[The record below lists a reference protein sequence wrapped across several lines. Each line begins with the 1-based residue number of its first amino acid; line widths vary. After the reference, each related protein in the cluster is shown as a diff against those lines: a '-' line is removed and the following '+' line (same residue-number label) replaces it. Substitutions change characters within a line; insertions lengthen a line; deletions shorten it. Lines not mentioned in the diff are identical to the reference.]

1 MVMAQSVAA
10 MPAVRDGLASEDP
23 SQELGPMAER
33 LREASGFEYIV
44 VADEEGIRHSHPVED
59 AIGQPSSIDASSVLA
74 GSEWTGVERGPAGL
88 TLRARTPIWGE
99 DGEVIGYVSVG
110 ILTSDIDG
118 AISEALPV
126 IAGTLMTALLLGGAG
141 AYVISRR
148 IRARTHG
155 LEPHQITELL
165 DSREALL
172 YAISEGVIA
181 VDHDGRI
188 VLAND
193 AARSLLGLSAE
204 DIGQLP
210 EQASLPPEADQL
222 LSGDGPSSDELLSIG
237 DRIVVCSRRP
247 VRVGE
252 VDGGAVITLRDQT
265 ELTQLT
271 GELDGA
277 RTVTRGLRAQ
287 RHEFANRIHT
297 VAGMLE
303 LGAVERAKDYL
314 TELSAAT
321 IRANAQVTERIG
333 DLTLSALILAK
344 SVQASEQG
352 TALDV

>member
-1 MVMAQSVAA
+1 M
-10 MPAVRDGLASEDP
+10 
-23 SQELGPMAER
+23 
-33 LREASGFEYIV
+33 
-44 VADEEGIRHSHPVED
+44 
-59 AIGQPSSIDASSVLA
+59 
-74 GSEWTGVERGPAGL
+74 
-88 TLRARTPIWGE
+88 
-99 DGEVIGYVSVG
+99 IGYVSVG

-210 EQASLPPEADQL
+210 EQASLPQ
-222 LSGDGPSSDELLSIG
+222 
-237 DRIVVCSRRP
+237 R
-247 VRVGE
+247 
-252 VDGGAVITLRDQT
+252 
-265 ELTQLT
+265 LTSC
-271 GELDGA
+271 
-277 RTVTRGLRAQ
+277 
-287 RHEFANRIHT
+287 
-297 VAGMLE
+297 
-303 LGAVERAKDYL
+303 
-314 TELSAAT
+314 SAAM
-321 IRANAQVTERIG
+321 APPAM
-333 DLTLSALILAK
+333 S
-344 SVQASEQG
+344 S
-352 TALDV
+352 